1 MPVPLF
7 EVLSDI
13 EKYVAKRV
21 SHLCGG
27 REKLNMITACNHL
40 TCAPEDTIHSQC
52 KPSSNRLHA
61 PGEGILRLGLN
72 DHVKMIVLDGI
83 LNQPKVAALT
93 PLGEG
98 LPHFHYE

>member
-7 EVLSDI
+7 EVLSNV
-13 EKYVAKRV
+13 EKYITKRV
-21 SHLCGG
+21 AHLLG
-27 REKLNMITACNHL
+27 RSEKLNVIPACNHL
-40 TCAPEDTIHSQC
+40 PGALKNTIHSLR
-52 KPSSNRLHA
+52 KTSSNRLHA
-61 PGEGILRLGLN
+61 PREGILRLRLN

-98 LPHFHYE
+98 LSYFHYE